1 MREAMLAIFL
11 CSSSDLIV
19 FFFYQQQQK
28 LTTAQARVRTKNTK

>member
-1 MREAMLAIFL
+1 MREAMWAIFL
-11 CSSSDLIV
+11 CSSDLIV